1 MKALEFA
8 LIYLVPV
15 SVIIGLVSG
24 NLFIF
29 LTPLLVFEL
38 VPLLDLI
45 LVKNTANASDDQAP
59 ALSASPIYR
68 LIFWGCVPLQVAMV
82 VWGGYVAAHWSLS
95 VEELIGFTVS
105 MGICSA
111 VMGITV
117 AHELAHRE
125 KGSLEHLLSKIMLGT
140 VLYAH
145 WGMDHVIGHH
155 QSLGTPED
163 PSTAKLGESL
173 YQFLPRSVSGGF
185 NRIWSIE
192 AARQEQ
198 KRRPVWNSK
207 KPMVTV
213 QLGQV
218 ALIIGFAL
226 LFGAAG
232 FFYFICQA
240 LAAIGLLETINYI
253 GHYGLVREIADDGG
267 YAPIA
272 PHHCWNSGNRVTNRF
287 LFNLQR
293 HADHHAHPGRHYQL
307 LRHHQ
312 QSPQLPAGY
321 AAMVLLALVP
331 PLWRSIMD
339 HRVNDTSIQKIM
351 YRPDN

>member
-1 MKALEFA
+1 MKALEYA
-8 LIYLVPV
+8 LIYLVPI
-15 SVIIGLVSG
+15 SVIIGLISG

-29 LTPLLVFEL
+29 LTPLLVFGL
-38 VPLLDLI
+38 IPLLDLI
-45 LVKNTANASDDQAP
+45 IAKDTANPPDDQAP

-68 LIFWGCVPLQVAMV
+68 LIFWGCVPLQVVMV
-82 VWGGYVAAHWSLS
+82 VWGGYVADHWSLS
-95 VEELIGFTVS
+95 VEELIGFTLS

-125 KGSLEHLLSKIMLGT
+125 KGSLAHLLSKIVLAT

-155 QSLGTPED
+155 QSLGTPDD

-185 NRIWSIE
+185 NRIWSVE
-192 AARQEQ
+192 AVRQQ
-198 KRRPVWNSK
+198 RKRRPVWNFRN
-207 KPMVTV
+207 PMITV
-213 QLGQV
+213 LLGQV
-218 ALIIGFAL
+218 ALMIGFAL
-226 LFGAAG
+226 VFGAAG
-232 FFYFICQA
+232 FFYFVCQA
-240 LAAIGLLETINYI
+240 LVAIGLLETINYI
-253 GHYGLVREIADDGG
+253 GHYGLVREIADNGG

-272 PHHCWNSGNRVTNRF
+272 PHHCWSAGNRVTNRF
-287 LFNLQR
+287 LFNRQR

-312 QSPQLPAGY
+312 HTPQLPAGY
-321 AAMVLLALVP
+321 VAMVLLALIP
-331 PLWRSIMD
+331 PLWRSTMD
-339 HRVNDTSIQKIM
+339 NRVNDASIQRIM
-351 YRPDN
+351 YRPED

>member
-1 MKALEFA
+1 
-8 LIYLVPV
+8 
-15 SVIIGLVSG
+15 
-24 NLFIF
+24 
-29 LTPLLVFEL
+29 
-38 VPLLDLI
+38 
-45 LVKNTANASDDQAP
+45 
-59 ALSASPIYR
+59 
-68 LIFWGCVPLQVAMV
+68 
-82 VWGGYVAAHWSLS
+82 VAAHWSLS
-95 VEELIGFTVS
+95 VEVLIGFTFS
-105 MGICSA
+105 MGISSA

-125 KGSLEHLLSKIMLGT
+125 KGSLEHLLSKILLGT
-140 VLYAH
+140 ALYAH

-163 PSTAKLGESL
+163 PSTAKWGESL

-185 NRIWSIE
+185 NRIWSVE

-198 KRRPVWNSK
+198 KRRPVWNFRN
-207 KPMVTV
+207 PMVTV
-213 QLGQV
+213 LLGQV
-218 ALIIGFAL
+218 ALMIGFAL
-226 LFGAAG
+226 VFGAAG
-232 FFYFICQA
+232 FFYFVCQA
-240 LAAIGLLETINYI
+240 SVAIGLLETINYI
-253 GHYGLVREIADDGG
+253 GHYGLVREIADGGG

-272 PHHCWNSGNRVTNRF
+272 PYHCWSAGNRVTNRF

-307 LRHHQ
+307 LRHHP

-339 HRVNDTSIQKIM
+339 NRVNDASIQKVTI
-351 YRPDN
+351 RPDD